1 MAHSVEKYCMTPVI
15 TAKRYKNMRR
25 YVYSIF
31 VCLLVLAAC
40 SPRFSREQT
49 SRTTQLETKTD
60 SSALTKHIETA
71 VNEQSQQQLET
82 HEWTEQVTVW
92 EQLSQPDTNGVQHVT
107 QRTTTTTS
115 RHAETSAVASFN
127 RAEQQLQQLDS
138 TSVEKGESALMKE
151 EEEDVTGD
159 VKGFVPWYEF
169 VAALIAALLVVF
181 FILVWIKKKL

>member
-1 MAHSVEKYCMTPVI
+1 MVHSGEKYCMTPVI
-15 TAKRYKNMRR
+15 AAKRYKNMRR

-60 SSALTKHIETA
+60 SSALTKHIETS

-92 EQLSQPDTNGVQHVT
+92 EQLSQPDTNGVQYVT
-107 QRTTTTTS
+107 LRSTTTTS
-115 RHAETSAVASFN
+115 KHSETSAGASFN

-138 TSVEKGESALMKE
+138 TSIEKGESALLKE
-151 EEEDVTGD
+151 EEEKVIGG
-159 VKGFVPWYEF
+159 VKGFMPWYVY
-169 VAALIAALLVVF
+169 VAALIAALVVGF
-181 FILVWIKKKL
+181 FIGVGIKKKL